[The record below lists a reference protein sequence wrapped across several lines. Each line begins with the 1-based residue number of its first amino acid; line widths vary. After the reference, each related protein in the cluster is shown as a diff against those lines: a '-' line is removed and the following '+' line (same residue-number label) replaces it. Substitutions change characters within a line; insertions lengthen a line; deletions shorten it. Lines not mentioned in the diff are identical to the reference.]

1 MNNRIKRFL
10 LINIGIVLVSC
21 GMYFFFLPWNL
32 AAGGVTGLSVVI
44 ADWVPIGVGPI
55 MLIINIVLFG
65 LAFLFL
71 GRDFGARTVYS
82 SFAISFFVWVLE
94 RIFPNPTSLTGD
106 IMLELIFG
114 IVLSGVG
121 IGIVF
126 NQNASTG
133 GTDIVGKLLN
143 KYIGIDFGQ
152 GVQICDFL
160 ITLLAAYNFGIK
172 IGLYSLFGVLING
185 IIIDYAIE
193 GMRTF
198 KEVRIISKQFEQI
211 KEFITVDLDR
221 GATIYE
227 GYGAYSFEKKYVIVV
242 VVDRRDFVRL
252 KNYIREVD
260 PNAFITVKTTT
271 EVLGYGFLS
280 LHE

>member
-1 MNNRIKRFL
+1 
-10 LINIGIVLVSC
+10 
-21 GMYFFFLPWNL
+21 MYFFFLPWNL